1 MTYSRSLDGLRGL
14 AILLVL
20 FFHYE
25 FIVGF
30 GWVGVQLFFVLSG
43 YLITSLLL
51 KEKENPLGFYIKR
64 FYWRRTLRI
73 FPIYYLYIAFVA
85 GVFLLKG
92 IPEDFPDLLPFLAT
106 YTFNFYPLVGTYSYH
121 DLFFTHFWSL
131 SVEEQFYLMWPV
143 VIFFCSRS
151 QLRYVLAAI
160 ILTAPIVRF
169 LLAEVMLS
177 NGYDAAYTGQTVYR
191 FTFGQWD
198 GFAFGA
204 LIPVFS
210 ARFIGKIKTGMW
222 LAITSVALIALGL
235 WTRQV
240 LMSEGQDSPISAL
253 GYQIGVLTNYQ
264 HVWTFTLWDFLFF
277 LLLLHVVR
285 QSPVTEK
292 LFGNPLMVFVG
303 KISYGLYVYHWF
315 IMMAL
320 FSYVMPHVGNKFAG
334 LVLYLG
340 ASFAMAIASYYIL
353 EKRLLGL
360 KDRFFN
366 KPQ

>member
-1 MTYSRSLDGLRGL
+1 M
-14 AILLVL
+14 LVL

-25 FIVGF
+25 FVIGF

-51 KEKENPLGFYIKR
+51 KEKENPLGFYLKR

-85 GVFLLKG
+85 AVFIFKG
-92 IPEDFPDLLPFLAT
+92 IPEDFLDLLPFLAT
-106 YTFNFYPLVGTYSYH
+106 YTFNFYPLIGDYSYH

-131 SVEEQFYLMWPV
+131 SVEEQFYLMWPI
-143 VIFFCSRS
+143 VIYFCSRN
-151 QLRYVLAAI
+151 QLKYILIAI
-160 ILTAPIVRF
+160 ICTAPLVRY

-177 NGYDAAYTGQTVYR
+177 NGYEASYTGQTVYR

-204 LIPVFS
+204 LIPIFS
-210 ARFIGKIKTGMW
+210 LHSVKWKTGWML
-222 LAITSVALIALGL
+222 LATSVVLVILGL
-235 WTRQV
+235 WTRNV
-240 LMSEGQDSPISAL
+240 LVASGLDSPWSAF
-253 GYQIGVLTNYQ
+253 GYQIGVMTNYQ

-285 QSPVTEK
+285 RSIVTEK
-292 LFGNPLMVFVG
+292 LFGNAFMVFVG

-315 IMMAL
+315 IMMAI
-320 FSYVMPHVGNKFAG
+320 FSYVMPRVGNEFIG
-334 LVLYLG
+334 LLLYLAATFG
-340 ASFAMAIASYYIL
+340 AAMLSYYL
-353 EKRLLGL
+353 VEQRLLAL
-360 KDRFFN
+360 KDRRYV
-366 KPQ
+366 KPT